1 VALPDGFLTRYRGFL
16 DAVSAQQGLPPE
28 ELDKHFTAYPESVI
42 QFLVYSMEEGGQPGF
57 TDAYRL
63 IDVLEGLDCHNIH
76 VVSPEDW
83 DPVVVRLQRGDG
95 LVLRA
100 SFTRAA
106 LNLSR
111 PRLVA
116 LVKEETGI
124 TRNTDTGGVIRA
136 RKVEQSG
143 RRLDDP
149 AGPGAAAAP
158 HGRKSEKVT
167 KAILTKPPAGAG
179 GEEDDGLGV
188 PNALGGWSWSQV
200 LQQITAAAS
209 AVGCTK
215 LQIGKVG
222 TGGIVRLQASV
233 KAAGD
238 IDCYLAPNVIVDTSL
253 LEPAIAAHIE
263 KRKQRLAELDE
274 VPDAIVSDTAEIEV
288 DAAGTPTPPR
298 EPAPPIEE
306 RLAARAEA
314 LGYTAA
320 ATTLV
325 GNGRY
330 IRLSAAAAGGRE
342 LVIACAID
350 SVAGLDDADLDAR
363 LQLLFARARESE

>member
-1 VALPDGFLTRYRGFL
+1 MARGFL

-42 QFLVYSMEEGGQPGF
+42 QFLVFSMEEGGQPGF

-63 IDVLEGLDCHNIH
+63 IDVLEGLDCHHIH

-83 DPVVVRLQRGDG
+83 DPVVVRLQRADG
-95 LVLRA
+95 LLLRA

-111 PRLVA
+111 PRLVT

-124 TRNTDTGGVIRA
+124 VRNTETAAVIRG
-136 RKVEQSG
+136 RRVEQSE
-143 RRLDDP
+143 RRLEQP
-149 AGPGAAAAP
+149 AGPGRPADP
-158 HGRKSEKVT
+158 RGRKSDHVT
-167 KAILTKPPAGAG
+167 QTILTKRPASAG
-179 GEEDDGLGV
+179 GEEDDGLGL
-188 PNALGGWSWSQV
+188 PNALGGWSWSRV

-253 LEPAIAAHIE
+253 LESAIASHIE

-288 DAAGTPTPPR
+288 GAAGTPAPPR
-298 EPAPPIEE
+298 EPAPPPIEE

-314 LGYTAA
+314 LGYASA
-320 ATTLV
+320 ATTLA

-330 IRLSAAAAGGRE
+330 IRLSAATAGGRE